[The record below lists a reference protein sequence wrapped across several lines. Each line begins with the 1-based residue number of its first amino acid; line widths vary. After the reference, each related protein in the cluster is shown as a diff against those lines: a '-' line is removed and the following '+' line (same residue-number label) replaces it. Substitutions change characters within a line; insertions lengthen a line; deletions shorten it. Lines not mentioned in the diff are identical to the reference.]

1 MFIVRNL
8 LGVLVIVFIIITK
21 VWTTEIKNLFDF
33 LFESEVEGISSWLKT
48 SDSIHVEKSGGYHST
63 TQLKGFG
70 SNRPKS
76 KGLK

>member
-8 LGVLVIVFIIITK
+8 LGVLVIVFDIITK
-21 VWTTEIKNLFDF
+21 VWTIEIKKLFGF

-48 SDSIHVEKSGGYHST
+48 SDSNHVEKSGGYHST

-70 SNRPKS
+70 LTVS
-76 KGLK
+76 KVKD